1 MTKASILK
9 IVSLLMVLAFLG
21 CASNDQY
28 SIEKKYWKIK
38 KLGEKIFKNPA
49 ASPPHELEQVVKRT
63 DAFIV
68 ENSKNPLAIE
78 ASFNTARLYIVK
90 EEYDSAR
97 KQLQKILQAN
107 KKSPVICSE
116 ALFLIGNTYQLQDKW
131 SAALEQYKKITRE
144 YPTTVKALDIPIFI
158 AQYYKVKYQPEKMLA
173 AYQDAIGQYKTLIE
187 AYPNSLLAFNAYLL
201 VSQCYIA
208 IKDWQMAAKT
218 FETVIEKFNGKAKMD
233 GAMFEMAIIYAKQL
247 KDKGKAQEIL
257 TRLNK
262 EYPKSRYSKV
272 SALLLKELNKP

>member
-1 MTKASILK
+1 MILL
-9 IVSLLMVLAFLG
+9 IVG
-21 CASNDQY
+21 CSGNDQY
-28 SIEKKYWKIK
+28 SVEKKYWKIK
-38 KLGEKIFKNPA
+38 KQSEKIFKNPA
-49 ASPPHELEQVVKRT
+49 SSPPNELGQAVKRAE
-63 DAFIV
+63 AFIA
-68 ENSKNPLAIE
+68 ENSRSPLSIE
-78 ASFNTARLYIVK
+78 ASFNIARLYIVK

-97 KQLQKILQAN
+97 KQLQKILQAH

-144 YPTTVKALDIPIFI
+144 YPTSVKALDIPIFI

-173 AYQDAIGQYKTLIE
+173 AYQDAVGQYKALIE

-201 VSQCYIA
+201 ISQCYIA
-208 IKDWQMAAKT
+208 LKDWQMAVKT

-233 GAMFEMAIIYAKQL
+233 GAMFEMALIYAQQL
-247 KDKGKAQEIL
+247 KDKDKAKEIL

-272 SALLLKELNKP
+272 STLFIKELDKP